1 MSENVKRKSGRPHKY
16 LWRSIE
22 VGESF
27 FAQRTSTSI
36 CNDARTY
43 HPDKKFKTK
52 TVLIK
57 GVKGCRVWRVA

>member
-1 MSENVKRKSGRPHKY
+1 MSRDVNPKGGRPRKY
-16 LWRSIE
+16 PWGSLE

-27 FAQRTSTSI
+27 FAQRTSNSI

-52 TVLIK
+52 TVLVK
-57 GVKGCRVWRVA
+57 GVKGCRVWRIA